1 MIKYRK
7 NIISLVL
14 VTSLCF
20 YGSSIA
26 QNNYSNY
33 KIKVYDLDWYSDINL
48 SPTLWLSDNWENFII
63 MWRTKE
69 NKNKIIYNWKQ
80 LNYTW
85 IKDYFHSSITLYDND
100 KIAYIRDLWD
110 NNWILNINW
119 KDIVWSE
126 HILSQSSLIYVWKD
140 EKFIWYNSSEWWCPS
155 CKTDTKIDI
164 YTNEWKILKWVNFK
178 DYEFLYN
185 YWNSWSDWWLK
196 EEELEKIKNENL
208 NNIKIH
214 WLDEINWWKIMWI
227 DWISD
232 NNLWKSTFDKAY
244 SAIIEYYNNKS
255 EIVLNWEKVFNI
267 NSSFS
272 TLLAT
277 QFNSDYVYRYVLFSK
292 NKNSFMFFYKDND
305 SQKIKLVIFTFTK
318 SPNTSLIEYKKIETW
333 NSNINNVDNK
343 YPLLSD
349 KEKDYLNSIA
359 QKVNKMDYVKK
370 AQIKYQLKEMLVKV
384 KKWGK
389 NYQTINLLLDSIK

>member
-33 KIKVYDLDWYSDINL
+33 KIKVYDLDGYSDINL
-48 SPTLWLSDNWENFII
+48 SPTLGLSDNGENFII
-63 MWRTKE
+63 MGRTKE
-69 NKNKIIYNWKQ
+69 NKNKIIYNGKQ
-80 LNYTW
+80 LNYTG

-100 KIAYIRDLWD
+100 KIAYIRDLGD
-110 NNWILNINW
+110 NNGILNING
-119 KDIVWSE
+119 KDIVGSE
-126 HILSQSSLIYVWKD
+126 HILSQSSLIYVGKD
-140 EKFIWYNSSEWWCPS
+140 EKFIGYNSSEGGCPS

-164 YTNEWKILKWVNFK
+164 YTNEGKILKGVNFK

-185 YWNSWSDWWLK
+185 YGNSGSDGGLK

-214 WLDEINWWKIMWI
+214 GLDEINGGKIMGI
-227 DWISD
+227 DGISD
-232 NNLWKSTFDKAY
+232 NNLGKSTFDKAY

-255 EIVLNWEKVFNI
+255 EIVLNGEKVFNI

-318 SPNTSLIEYKKIETW
+318 SPNTSLIEYKKIETG

-384 KKWGK
+384 KKGGK